1 MHVFPK
7 LDTSAA
13 AAAQAAAAA
22 EADSSTAAATP
33 EAQVLTGSLEAFQKL
48 VPRRV
53 AAFAQKRALLAL
65 LKAAQATCASVEA
78 KMAALEAPTAEE
90 QATYDTA
97 VALPDKLAW
106 LAAQMEA
113 QIDAGQ
119 LTKSEQEAV
128 LAQLTS
134 KMAEADAG
142 AKAAR
147 AEGKEA
153 RAVKLEA
160 ARATLA
166 AKHAA
171 AAAVKPITL
180 AVKYEKELRT
190 LRGQLAELEKIEACR
205 GLQPLET
212 VKKLR
217 EKPNIEQSI
226 REIEDANRGWFEDPE
241 AFAKRMRAAAKPL
254 AQGGANKGGA
264 SGGSN
269 PPMTAGGFS
278 VQRGAAAKPGKAA
291 AKVSSGNPWSLL
303 GE

>member
-22 EADSSTAAATP
+22 EADSTSAAATP
-33 EAQVLTGSLEAFQKL
+33 EAQVLTGSLEAFQKV

-65 LKAAQATCASVEA
+65 LKSAQATCASVEA

-106 LAAQMEA
+106 LASQMEA

-147 AEGKEA
+147 ADGKEA
-153 RAVKLEA
+153 RAAKLEA

-171 AAAVKPITL
+171 AAAVKPITQ

-190 LRGQLAELEKIEACR
+190 LRAQLADLEKIEACR

-254 AQGGANKGGA
+254 APAANKGGA
-264 SGGSN
+264 SGGGN

-278 VQRGAAAKPGKAA
+278 TQRGAAAKPGKAA